1 MMAIERNLINY
12 HRSIARELEATKN
25 RVRDLIGNL
34 HWQSDGEHKEAVL
47 RKALRN
53 YLPENVLVGKG
64 FVCYKSGNS
73 QTSKQLDILI
83 TSKLKPTLFKDGE
96 FVIVTPDAVKAI
108 IEVKTKISSWN
119 ELLEALKKL
128 GEDAQRIRNEKN
140 CWGENCWAGLFIYDD
155 ISVGYQALLEACRVA
170 ANQDML
176 RAVNC
181 ISGGASKF
189 IRFWKNGTEAN
200 SPVEGPVWHA
210 YDLEGLA
217 PAYFLSNLV
226 WHVTPG
232 MQRDMQYAWFPIEG
246 GKETR
251 RRWYI
256 PLSGGEAKEFED
268 KELPKSF

>member
-64 FVCYKSGNS
+64 FVCYKSGIP

-83 TSKLKPTLFKDGE
+83 VSKSRPTLFKDGE

-108 IEVKTKISSWN
+108 VEVKTKISSRD
-119 ELLEALKKL
+119 ELLGALKKL

-140 CWGENCWAGLFIYDD
+140 DCRCENCWAGLFIYDD
-155 ISVGYQALLEACRVA
+155 ISLDYQTLLEACRNA
-170 ANQDML
+170 ANQDVL
-176 RAVNC
+176 RVVNWAKQGDGSHVC
-181 ISGGASKF
+181 AS
-189 IRFWKNGTEAN
+189 RQG
-200 SPVEGPVWHA
+200 
-210 YDLEGLA
+210 
-217 PAYFLSNLV
+217 
-226 WHVTPG
+226 
-232 MQRDMQYAWFPIEG
+232 
-246 GKETR
+246 
-251 RRWYI
+251 
-256 PLSGGEAKEFED
+256 
-268 KELPKSF
+268 

>member
-1 MMAIERNLINY
+1 M
-12 HRSIARELEATKN
+12 
-25 RVRDLIGNL
+25 
-34 HWQSDGEHKEAVL
+34 
-47 RKALRN
+47 
-53 YLPENVLVGKG
+53 PENVLVGEG

-83 TSKLKPTLFKDGE
+83 TSKLKPKLFKDGE

-108 IEVKTKISSWN
+108 VEVKTKISSRD
-119 ELLEALKKL
+119 EFLKALKRLVK
-128 GEDAQRIRNEKN
+128 DAQRIRNKKED
-140 CWGENCWAGLFIYDD
+140 CRGENCWAGLFIYND
-155 ISVGYQALLEACRVA
+155 ISLDYQALLEACRDA
-170 ANQDML
+170 ANQDVL

-181 ISGGASKF
+181 MSGGASKF
-189 IRFWKNGTEAN
+189 IRFWRNGTDAN
-200 SPVEGPVWHA
+200 SPVKGPVWHA
-210 YDLEGLA
+210 YDLEDLA

-256 PLSGGEAKEFED
+256 PLSGGEAKEFENIGCYD
-268 KELPKSF
+268 NHNFSLSKRREVENGGFT

>member
-1 MMAIERNLINY
+1 MAIERNLISY

-25 RVRDLIGNL
+25 RVRDLIGSS

-64 FVCYKSGNS
+64 FVCYKSGIP

-83 TSKLKPTLFKDGE
+83 VSKSRPTLFKDGE

-108 IEVKTKISSWN
+108 VEVKTKISSRD

-128 GEDAQRIRNEKN
+128 GEDAQRIRNEKKN
-140 CWGENCWAGLFIYDD
+140 CQGENCWSGLFIYDD
-155 ISVGYQALLEACRVA
+155 ISLDYQVLLEACRDA
-170 ANQDML
+170 ANQDVL

-189 IRFWKNGTEAN
+189 IRFWRNGIEAN
-200 SPVEGPVWHA
+200 SPVRGPVWHA
-210 YDLEGLA
+210 YDLKDLA

-226 WHVTPG
+226 WYVTPG
-232 MQRDMQYAWFPIEG
+232 MQRDMQYAWFPIEK

-256 PLSGGEAKEFED
+256 PLNSGEAKEFGD